1 MYTLDLDIITTFI
14 LTISLYLFGNFLTNK
29 IYILNKFCIPSPVA
43 GGLFFSLLAFILKY
57 FNVLEINMNTTLMPY
72 FMSFFFTI
80 VGLGVSFSLLKKG
93 GKTLII
99 YWFICAFL
107 GFSQNIITIILSKII
122 NIDPLL
128 ALMCGSIS
136 MEGGHGYSLAFGTT
150 LENIG
155 VSNACSVGFAA
166 ATLGLI
172 MGGIIGGPVAKFLI
186 EKYKLK
192 TSITTYSI
200 QKSKSDNK
208 KSSSILSTSDSIFFE
223 QVLVVLICM
232 TLGDMLAKILNISF
246 GIVVPG
252 IVGCIFTAV
261 IFRNVNDKIKII
273 KLDFNLLNFLQDLSL
288 GMFLTMALMSI
299 DFFTLSSLFGPI
311 LLIVLSQVVFI
322 IIYSSTICFKL
333 LGKNYDAAVMI
344 SGLLGHGLG
353 ATPNALANMNSVTH
367 KYGDSVNAFIVVP
380 LVAAFL
386 LDIFSMPCILFFI
399 NLSS

>member
-399 NLSS
+399 NLLS